1 METSSI
7 PLTEA
12 DKMLMSQMEESS
24 APASKIAEVLSKYT
38 MGEFAKKP
46 EELFTADKKDESED
60 MKSSLEL
67 VKEGTVI
74 LKQDKLFDEIYI
86 KQK

>member
-1 METSSI
+1 MGRNQ
-7 PLTEA
+7 PFR
-12 DKMLMSQMEESS
+12 
-24 APASKIAEVLSKYT
+24 SKIISWKNLEEIIPKAFKKSNLKKSGRASV
-38 MGEFAKKP
+38 FAG
-46 EELFTADKKDESED
+46 
-60 MKSSLEL
+60 SLEL